1 MKYASKK
8 DAQGIDADPWEFDY
22 ILLCNKICGKSHYN
36 MQMKIVV
43 ETEEE
48 FNTWLSEQTTFDK
61 SLIVN

>member
-1 MKYASKK
+1 
-8 DAQGIDADPWEFDY
+8 
-22 ILLCNKICGKSHYN
+22 